1 MDAAVPDVKDS
12 NGLVVEASVVHDA
25 GKDKPINSF
34 TTNLTVPI
42 PIPTIGSS
50 GSPPPDLG
58 ASSKRTRLQPAC
70 PLLQFPGIPKKQ
82 QHARVAATT
91 PTPPPFHHPRFIHH
105 QRLWWWLA
113 TYVFPAH
120 LYPLRSPASPASCSH
135 VPTTSTAEPLSTARC
150 PLGCTVDRDAGSS
163 GERGARRSLPSLF
176 PDSSQLPTDKT
187 RSNAIASNR
196 IFVLL
201 LCYILVRCMLQDWHT
216 TGWSKPRSDDHI
228 KSSVLCQGPER
239 ERQVSQGW
247 GLVACQEAS
256 PVSDPQNPSRSK
268 HTTPE
273 WSLQDESSL

>member
-1 MDAAVPDVKDS
+1 MASSSRRVWCMMQAKISQSIHSPPILRYQS
-12 NGLVVEASVVHDA
+12 PSRRSGLQGPLPRTSGHPPNAPGCSPLARCSSSPES
-25 GKDKPINSF
+25 PRNSSTHVWQPRHRHHHHF
-34 TTNLTVPI
+34 TTHVLFTIRGCGGGLLPTYFQPTFTRSVPQL
-42 PIPTIGSS
+42 PQLPVPMCPRHPLQSL
-50 GSPPPDLG
+50 SPLPG
-58 ASSKRTRLQPAC
+58 A
-70 PLLQFPGIPKKQ
+70 
-82 QHARVAATT
+82 
-91 PTPPPFHHPRFIHH
+91 
-105 QRLWWWLA
+105 
-113 TYVFPAH
+113 
-120 LYPLRSPASPASCSH
+120 RS
-135 VPTTSTAEPLSTARC
+135 
-150 PLGCTVDRDAGSS
+150 SS